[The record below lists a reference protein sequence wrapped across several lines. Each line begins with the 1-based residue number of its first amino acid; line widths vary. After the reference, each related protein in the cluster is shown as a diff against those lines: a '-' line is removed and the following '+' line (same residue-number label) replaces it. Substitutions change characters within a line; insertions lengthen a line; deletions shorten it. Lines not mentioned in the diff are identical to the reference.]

1 MKRKISKKTKYDLNY
16 IIKHIDIKKF
26 IKFLKKECLYEGD
39 SESSIINYAIV
50 SCAKTK
56 ESENYLINNCFFKT
70 YPNKFLNVIG
80 KYETNGTILNK
91 INSAFKKIHHIELRN
106 KRDKK
111 KEIESHTFYQFR
123 DSSNNLFFYITN
135 TKQYDLKINQV
146 VKFYKSNIESK
157 MDIKLFIYEII
168 DFKRKKQI
176 AETEPT
182 TSMFYEKPENLFNK
196 FINNKT
202 GKNLLL
208 EHNIPDNVYASFDDE
223 ELADFKKKRK

>member
-1 MKRKISKKTKYDLNY
+1 MKKIRYDLNY
-16 IIKHIDIKKF
+16 IIKHINIKKF
-26 IKFLKKECLYEGD
+26 IKFLKRECLYESD

-56 ESENYLINNCFFKT
+56 KSENNLINNCFFKT
-70 YPNKFLNVIG
+70 YPNKFLEVIR
-80 KYETNGTILNK
+80 KYEIDGTILNK

-106 KRDKK
+106 KGDKK
-111 KEIESHTFYQFR
+111 KEDESHTFYQFK
-123 DSSNNLFFYITN
+123 DSSNNLFLYIIN

-182 TSMFYEKPENLFNK
+182 TSMLYEKPENLFNK